1 MTKWGAPYRLYS
13 ETNLS
18 TFHPFHYSTLLTLH
32 TSLFTLHFP
41 VRPLTLTLSH
51 SAYSLTRLVPR
62 RFELA
67 SHKGRGKIFYLTN
80 LSTFQLFNYLHSSLS
95 PHFVILSLRIFGRVK
110 QNGTR
115 KVRVGRYSARTP
127 NNPR

>member
-1 MTKWGAPYRLYS
+1 MIFYAFQGKGIFLREGL
-13 ETNLS
+13 
-18 TFHPFHYSTLLTLH
+18 FTLLTLH
-32 TSLFTLHFP
+32 ASL
-41 VRPLTLTLSH
+41 LTFSPPPHPDPQPFGIQSH
-51 SAYSLTRLVPR
+51 SARSSPVRTSIPQGERENILLNKP
-62 RFELA
+62 F
-67 SHKGRGKIFYLTN
+67 N

-110 QNGTR
+110 QSGTR